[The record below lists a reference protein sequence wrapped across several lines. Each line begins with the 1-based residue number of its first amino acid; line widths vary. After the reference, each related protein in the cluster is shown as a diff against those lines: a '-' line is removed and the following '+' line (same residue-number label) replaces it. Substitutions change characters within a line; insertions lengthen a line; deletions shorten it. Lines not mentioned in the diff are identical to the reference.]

1 MPSASITDDYD
12 RSVEYD
18 DDTIVSAAGPC
29 YKAPEGA
36 TEVVV
41 PPPWRSSIF
50 KVPTTPTPPP
60 RRSIRLRGEKALS
73 VHLAAHPDYAR
84 YNISLVIDMM
94 RD

>member
-41 PPPWRSSIF
+41 PLPRQSAILDA
-50 KVPTTPTPPP
+50 PTPPP
-60 RRSIRLRGEKALS
+60 PPPTPQLSRRFRVEEVPS
-73 VHLAAHPDYAR
+73 VNLAAHPDYA
-84 YNISLVIDMM
+84 
-94 RD
+94 